1 MCVGRSNNPLN
12 LWKVHLKGLAR
23 RQGLYKEWRTL
34 LLDDAGIFK
43 YKVGLFIVA
52 DSVLSHLP
60 IPGFP
65 CTIGSVEYQHM
76 SLISD
81 TYPNGLLNQWFKSS
95 ISLIRE
101 KPI

>member
-1 MCVGRSNNPLN
+1 M
-12 LWKVHLKGLAR
+12 
-23 RQGLYKEWRTL
+23 YKEWRTL